1 MKKELITEITINAAP
16 EKVWSV
22 LTDFENF
29 PNWNP
34 FIKSLTGDV
43 AVGNQIK
50 VFLEPPGGKAMTFN
64 PIVLAYTPNKEF
76 RWIGKLFVKGIFD
89 GEHKFELIANNDGTT
104 RLIHSEKFS
113 GLLIPL
119 FGKMLDI
126 DTKNGFIVF
135 NEVIKERA
143 EKL

>member
-50 VFLEPPGGKAMTFN
+50 VLLEPPGGKAMTFN

-76 RWIGKLFVKGIFD
+76 RWIGKLFLKGIFD

-104 RLIHSEKFS
+104 RFIHSEKFS

-119 FGKMLDI
+119 FGKMLDV
-126 DTKNGFIVF
+126 DTKNGFIEF
-135 NEVIKERA
+135 NEKLKERA
-143 EKL
+143 EKV